1 MRLRAEINGV
11 WQDVSF
17 DDIVRL
23 RKQEDRQIRAAFQ
36 EYLDA
41 SAALDEQPA
50 SDERHGDQPKEG
62 ADE

>member
-23 RKQEDRQIRAAFQ
+23 RKQVEHQHRAAFQ
-36 EYLDA
+36 EYIDA
-41 SAALDEQPA
+41 SAAP
-50 SDERHGDQPKEG
+50 GDQPKERE
-62 ADE
+62 DE